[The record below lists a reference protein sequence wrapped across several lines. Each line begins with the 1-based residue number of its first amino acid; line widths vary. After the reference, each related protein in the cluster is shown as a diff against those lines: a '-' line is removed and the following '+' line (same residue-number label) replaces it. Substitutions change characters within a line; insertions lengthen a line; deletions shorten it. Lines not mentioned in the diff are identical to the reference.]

1 MPSRPLV
8 RFATLLGALAACESS
23 PRPSASGTGGAPGE
37 TGGAGGVKPGGSGG
51 RAGTGGTLN
60 DPPGGGA
67 MGSTGGA
74 MGSTG
79 GAKGTDAGRP
89 PDATGGMGGAPGIT
103 SGPPVLMRGYDL
115 KRTGANTRESILSPA
130 TVTADS
136 FGKLSCTEV
145 DGEIY
150 AQILYLPAFDFGPK
164 GKHNAI
170 VVATMRNRIYVLD
183 ADQPDTVLWSKSYG
197 APIGGVDRLAQE
209 QGLATC
215 APYLDISK
223 WLGILSTP
231 AIDPVTGTIYFL
243 ARTSEGGN
251 HVQKLYAQSLVDGS
265 DRPGSPVTITASY
278 AGAGDQ
284 LSGLKDPVVGGRFSF
299 NPKRQNQRAALT
311 LHGGI
316 VYIAWASFCDFGPYH
331 GWVMGYDAA
340 TLQQKIVFNTTPNG
354 RSGGI
359 WMAGSGFAVDDDG
372 SMYFSLGNGTAD
384 LAGGSNYTEALIKVR
399 PQGGTLQVSDWFTPK
414 NYCFLEAEDR
424 DFGSSGVML
433 VPGTNLILAGGKDGK
448 MYVLDKNNLGKYGG
462 PIRCPAMSL
471 PEQPGT
477 DQVLQ
482 TLNIAPES
490 QPALGH
496 NHSTPLYWKSAAGEF
511 VYFWAEEDRLRQY
524 KVENGRLT
532 LFKTGTVRAPDEGPG
547 GNGTPRYTMPG
558 GTLALSANGGTGG
571 IVWVTIP
578 TSESANNKV
587 VAGTMYA
594 FDASDVSKQLWNSQ
608 MNDRDDF
615 TNYAKFN
622 PVTVSN
628 GKVYVPTFK
637 SADGQN
643 QFCVYG
649 KL

>member
-1 MPSRPLV
+1 MPAKAVV
-8 RFATLLGALAACESS
+8 RLATLLGVLAACEGT
-23 PRPSASGTGGAPGE
+23 PKKTTPSGTGGDTPA
-37 TGGAGGVKPGGSGG
+37 TGGKGGSPPRSGGSGG
-51 RAGTGGTLN
+51 SGGKATGGE
-60 DPPGGGA
+60 GG
-67 MGSTGGA
+67 SPTGGVGGTPA
-74 MGSTG
+74 TG
-79 GAKGTDAGRP
+79 GSGNGADAGRP
-89 PDATGGMGGAPGIT
+89 PDGGAATGGMTGT
-103 SGPPVLMRGYDL
+103 SGPAVLMRGYDL
-115 KRTGANTRESILSPA
+115 KRTGANTRETILSPA
-130 TVTADS
+130 TVATG

-145 DGEIY
+145 EGEIY
-150 AQILYLPAFDFGPK
+150 AQILYLPDFDFGPK
-164 GKHNAI
+164 GRHNAI

-183 ADQPDTVLWSKSYG
+183 ADAPSTVIWSKSYG
-197 APIGGVDRLAQE
+197 APVGNVANLASE

-231 AIDPVTGTIYFL
+231 AIDPATGTIYFL

-251 HVQKLYAQSLVDGS
+251 HVQKLYAQSLADGS
-265 DRPGSPVTITASY
+265 DRPGSPVTINASY
-278 AGAGDQ
+278 AGTGDQ
-284 LSGLKDPVVGGRFSF
+284 LSGLKDPVSGGRFSF
-299 NPKRQNQRAALT
+299 NPKRHNQRAALT
-311 LHGGI
+311 LHGGV
-316 VYIAWASFCDFGPYH
+316 VYIAWSAFCDFGPYH
-331 GWVMGYDAA
+331 GWVLGYDAA

-354 RSGGI
+354 RFGGI

-384 LAGGSNYTEALIKVR
+384 LEGGSNYAEALIKVR
-399 PQGGTLQVSDWFTPK
+399 AQGGTLQVSDWFTPK

-424 DFGSSGVML
+424 DFGSSGVLL
-433 VPGTNLILAGGKDGK
+433 VPGTNLIVAGGKDGK
-448 MYVLDKNNLGKYGG
+448 MYVLDKTNLGKYGG

-471 PEQPGT
+471 PDQPGT
-477 DQVLQ
+477 DRVLQ

-496 NHSTPLYWKSAAGEF
+496 NHSTPLYWKSQAGEF

-524 KVENGRLT
+524 RVANGRLEP
-532 LFKTGTVRAPDEGPG
+532 FKTGTVRAPDEGPG

-594 FDASDVSKQLWNSQ
+594 FDASDVSKPPLWNSK
-608 MNDRDDF
+608 MKSTDDL

-637 SADGQN
+637 NADGQN

-649 KL
+649 KM

>member
-1 MPSRPLV
+1 
-8 RFATLLGALAACESS
+8 
-23 PRPSASGTGGAPGE
+23 
-37 TGGAGGVKPGGSGG
+37 
-51 RAGTGGTLN
+51 
-60 DPPGGGA
+60 
-67 MGSTGGA
+67 
-74 MGSTG
+74 
-79 GAKGTDAGRP
+79 
-89 PDATGGMGGAPGIT
+89 
-103 SGPPVLMRGYDL
+103 
-115 KRTGANTRESILSPA
+115 
-130 TVTADS
+130 
-136 FGKLSCTEV
+136 
-145 DGEIY
+145 
-150 AQILYLPAFDFGPK
+150 
-164 GKHNAI
+164 
-170 VVATMRNRIYVLD
+170 
-183 ADQPDTVLWSKSYG
+183 
-197 APIGGVDRLAQE
+197 
-209 QGLATC
+209 
-215 APYLDISK
+215 
-223 WLGILSTP
+223 
-231 AIDPVTGTIYFL
+231 
-243 ARTSEGGN
+243 
-251 HVQKLYAQSLVDGS
+251 
-265 DRPGSPVTITASY
+265 
-278 AGAGDQ
+278 
-284 LSGLKDPVVGGRFSF
+284 
-299 NPKRQNQRAALT
+299 
-311 LHGGI
+311 
-316 VYIAWASFCDFGPYH
+316 
-331 GWVMGYDAA
+331 
-340 TLQQKIVFNTTPNG
+340 
-354 RSGGI
+354 
-359 WMAGSGFAVDDDG
+359 
-372 SMYFSLGNGTAD
+372 
-384 LAGGSNYTEALIKVR
+384 
-399 PQGGTLQVSDWFTPK
+399 
-414 NYCFLEAEDR
+414 
-424 DFGSSGVML
+424 
-433 VPGTNLILAGGKDGK
+433 
-448 MYVLDKNNLGKYGG
+448 VLDKNNLGKYGG